1 MWTCRCFVP
10 LLAVNLST
18 FLLLFLILAFVSSR
32 REKKNIT
39 LVEDE
44 KILEKLLDN
53 VHVYSWTYNAEK
65 DDVTHVG
72 PIAED
77 FYRAFGLGQNERTIS
92 TVDADGVALASVRA
106 LAKYAKQMESRL
118 DALESRLEALEKKG
132 FT

>member
-1 MWTCRCFVP
+1 VRQ
-10 LLAVNLST
+10 
-18 FLLLFLILAFVSSR
+18 
-32 REKKNIT
+32 
-39 LVEDE
+39 
-44 KILEKLLDN
+44 
-53 VHVYSWTYNAEK
+53 
-65 DDVTHVG
+65 
-72 PIAED
+72 D